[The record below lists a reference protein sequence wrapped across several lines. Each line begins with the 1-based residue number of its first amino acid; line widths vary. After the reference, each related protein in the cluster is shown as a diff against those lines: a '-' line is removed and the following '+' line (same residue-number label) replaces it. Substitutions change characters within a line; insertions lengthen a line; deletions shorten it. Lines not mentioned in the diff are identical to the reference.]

1 MLTSISCEKLVETTL
16 IFQRGLNSVVGA
28 DDAHNSIGKS
38 SILMLIDF
46 AFGGDDFPTKCD
58 DVIKK
63 IGDFDVGMVFEF
75 DKKYS
80 FIRNT
85 GTSQDIYHIEEQEV
99 ITTEEF
105 RGFLQKMYGIDK
117 YDLSFR
123 ECVSGFYRI
132 SQRENYNDNR
142 PLDNFPKEGWASIR
156 KRILKL
162 FNEYSTI
169 SKLEQD
175 KKIETE
181 HKNDIKGTF
190 NTGAITKI
198 NKTTFK
204 ENEVK
209 ILELREDIAHIKKV
223 LETNVTDIQYVIS
236 KENAELKKNKDSLI
250 DMKIKLE
257 TSLSRIEDSLSK
269 TKLRNSKSF
278 NELVGFF
285 PEIDQER
292 LSQVDSFHNGIS
304 KIMRNQLNQEKCSI
318 VDNIKDIDMEI
329 KAIDKELLKLVNSKE
344 ESVYLLEK
352 LIELNR
358 LENDLT
364 QQNNFWEKD
373 DEVKGKI
380 KSINLEIKDA
390 LIDSIARIQSIV
402 NQGLKKYI
410 SKIYLDNPI
419 SPEFHILDSDYKF
432 DRGDDRGTGKGFANM
447 ISLDLTFLEKT
458 CLPSIIHDSLLFKN
472 MDVTSIE
479 NLISTYSKF
488 EKQIFIAIDEI
499 SKYKKNT
506 KEIILNSQFIRLDKD
521 RVAFGI
527 KWKNKKVDSLNT

>member
-1 MLTSISCEKLVETTL
+1 MLKSISCEKIVETTL
-16 IFQRGLNSVVGA
+16 TFQRGLNSVVGA

-46 AFGGDDFPTKCD
+46 AFGGDDFPKKCD
-58 DVIKK
+58 DVIKN

-85 GTSQDIYHIEEQEV
+85 GTSDDIYHIEEQEV
-99 ITTEEF
+99 LTIEEF

-117 YDLSFR
+117 YALSFR

-132 SQRENYNDNR
+132 YQRDNYNDKR

-156 KRILKL
+156 KRVLKL

-190 NTGAITKI
+190 NTGAIAKI

-204 ENEVK
+204 KNEVK
-209 ILELREDIAHIKKV
+209 ILELREVIAGIKKV
-223 LETNVTDIQYVIS
+223 LETNVTDIKSVIS

-250 DMKIKLE
+250 DMRIKLE

-269 TKLRNSKSF
+269 TKLKNSKSF
-278 NELVGFF
+278 NELVEFF

-304 KIMRNQLNQEKCSI
+304 KIMRNQLNEEKRSI
-318 VDNIKDIDMEI
+318 IDNINDIDKEI
-329 KAIDKELLKLVNSKE
+329 QTIDKELLKLVDSKE

-352 LIELNR
+352 LIELDR

-364 QQNNFWEKD
+364 QQNDFWEKD
-373 DEVKGKI
+373 DEVKEKI
-380 KSINLEIKDA
+380 KSIKLEIKDA
-390 LIDSIARIQSIV
+390 LVDSIERIQSTV

-410 SKIYLDNPI
+410 SKIYLENPI
-419 SPEFHILDSDYKF
+419 SPELHILDSDYKF
-432 DRGDDRGTGKGFANM
+432 ERGDDRGTGKGFANM
-447 ISLDLTFLEKT
+447 ISLDLTFLEET
-458 CLPSIIHDSLLFKN
+458 CLPSITHDSLLFKN

-479 NLISTYSKF
+479 NLISTYSNF
-488 EKQIFIAIDEI
+488 DKQIFISIDEV
-499 SKYKKNT
+499 SKYKEAT
-506 KEIILNSQFIRLDKD
+506 KELISNSQFIKLDKD
-521 RVAFGI
+521 RVAFGV
-527 KWKNKKVDSLNT
+527 KWKSKNK

>member
-1 MLTSISCEKLVETTL
+1 LLKSISCEKLVETTL
-16 IFQRGLNSVVGA
+16 IFKRGLNSVVGA

-46 AFGGDDFPTKCD
+46 SFGGDDFPTKCD

-63 IGDFDVGMVFEF
+63 IGDLDVGMVFEF

-85 GTSQDIYHIEEQEV
+85 GTSHDIYHIEEQEV
-99 ITTEEF
+99 LTIEEF

-132 SQRENYNDNR
+132 SQRENYNDKR

-156 KRILKL
+156 KRVLKL

-190 NTGAITKI
+190 NTGAIAKI

-223 LETNVTDIQYVIS
+223 LETNVTDIQSVIS

-278 NELVGFF
+278 NELVDFF

-304 KIMRNQLNQEKCSI
+304 KIMRNQLNEEKRSI
-318 VDNIKDIDMEI
+318 IDNIKDIDIEI
-329 KAIDKELLKLVNSKE
+329 KAIDKKLLKLVNSKE

-352 LIELNR
+352 LIELDR

-364 QQNNFWEKD
+364 QQNIFWEKD

-419 SPEFHILDSDYKF
+419 SPELHILDSDYKF

-488 EKQIFIAIDEI
+488 EKQIFISIDEI

-506 KEIILNSQFIRLDKD
+506 KEIIINSQFIRLDKD

-527 KWKNKKVDSLNT
+527 KWKNKNK